1 MVVHGGDAMLD
12 HVYAYI
18 IKLVVEKDD
27 DESYY
32 AHVPGLRGINVSGE
46 TAEEALNKA
55 KKDVENILRIRVEK
69 GQTLP
74 ESEHIIALR
83 AEPISEP
90 IPLKDFV
97 DDSYLFTV
105 PSYLAKQLT
114 ERESRV

>member
-1 MVVHGGDAMLD
+1 MLD
-12 HVYAYI
+12 NIYAYI
-18 IKLVVEKDD
+18 IKFVVEKDD

-32 AHVPGLRGINVSGE
+32 VHLPGLGGINVSGD
-46 TAEEALNKA
+46 TPEEALNKA
-55 KKDVENILRIRVEK
+55 KKDVENILRIRFEK

-83 AEPISEP
+83 AEPMSEP
-90 IPLKDFV
+90 IRLKDFV

-105 PSYLAKQLT
+105 PSYLAKQLI